1 MAAMSERLGYPPNYY
16 AAVPLD
22 RRTERRGDRDFIEQH
37 LRHEATRI
45 LPVWRSQNLVAG
57 IGVEPRAAWLSA
69 AQAESWIGGTEA
81 IFLGLAGDIAHFALE
96 LSHLD
101 DPAPAAAIA
110 GAGFTDLRNVGA
122 IMPRDEGALL
132 AYARGLIHWHS
143 RHRFCGVCGHATMSE
158 QAGHQRRCANAGC
171 GSVHFP
177 RTDPAVIMLVHERD
191 RALLGRQAQ
200 WPPGMH
206 SVLAGFVE
214 PGESLEEAVAREVM
228 EEVGIPVADVR
239 YHSSQPWP
247 FPASIMLG
255 FTARALSPEI
265 RLSPD
270 EIESAHWFTRDELRR
285 SPENET
291 FRLSRRDSISRRL
304 VDDWLAAG

>member
-1 MAAMSERLGYPPNYY
+1 MAAMSERLGYPPNFY

-22 RRTERRGDRDFIEQH
+22 RRAELRADRAWIERQ

-57 IGVEPRAAWLSA
+57 IGADPRAAWLSA
-69 AQAESWIGGTEA
+69 TQAESWIGGGDA
-81 IFLGLAGDIAHFALE
+81 IFLGLAGDVAHFALE
-96 LSHLD
+96 LSLE
-101 DPAPAAAIA
+101 DPAPAAEIA
-110 GAGFTDLRNVGA
+110 GAAFTDLRNVGA

-132 AYARGLIHWHS
+132 AYARGAIHWHS
-143 RHRFCGVCGHATMSE
+143 RHRFCGVCGHPTVSE
-158 QAGHQRRCANAGC
+158 QAGHQRRCSNAAC
-171 GSVHFP
+171 GTPHFP
-177 RTDPAVIMLVHERD
+177 RTDPAVIMLVHDGERV
-191 RALLGRQAQ
+191 LLGRQAQ

-228 EEVGIPVADVR
+228 EEVGIPVAQVR

-247 FPASIMLG
+247 FPSSIMLG
-255 FTARALSPEI
+255 FMARALSTDI
-265 RLSPD
+265 RLAQD
-270 EIESAHWFTRDELRR
+270 EIESARWFSRDDLRR